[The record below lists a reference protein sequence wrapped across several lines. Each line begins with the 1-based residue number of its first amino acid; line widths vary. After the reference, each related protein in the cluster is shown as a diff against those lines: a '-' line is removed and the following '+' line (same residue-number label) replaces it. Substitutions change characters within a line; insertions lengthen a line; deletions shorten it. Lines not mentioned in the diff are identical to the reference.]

1 MKISRRYFLGAAAG
15 SAATLWS
22 FRPIGLD
29 ESGFLPERDFD
40 CTLLD
45 LHAHCVLRESL
56 RGYQAALGGKYR
68 HVLEAGLNSKRFC
81 RMAIVPGLG
90 SLEPVVAETL
100 SGLLESG
107 THVLLESGAG
117 FFGAAEFTAHQN
129 MLYRYF
135 NIEVAPPVDLWS
147 GKSADDAFLSGR
159 SGPPPRTKQ
168 PDRLE
173 SLPYIGY
180 SWPRETQVRDFSRA
194 IPVSAGE
201 GEVIG
206 KAGALPVA
214 LKRRTVGG
222 RLIFLGSPLGPALL
236 AGDLQARSWLRLV
249 TALVTGPRS
258 LLD

>member
-1 MKISRRYFLGAAAG
+1 VKISRRYFLGAAAG

-22 FRPIGLD
+22 FRPTGLD
-29 ESGFLPERDFD
+29 RSAFLPERDCG

-45 LHAHCVLRESL
+45 LNAHCVLRESL
-56 RGYQAALGGKYR
+56 QGYQAALGGKYG

-90 SLEPVVAETL
+90 ALDPAVAETL
-100 SGLLESG
+100 SALLGAG
-107 THVLLESGAG
+107 TDVLLESGAG
-117 FFGAAEFTAHQN
+117 FSGPAEFTAHQK

-147 GKSADDAFLSGR
+147 GKSADDALLSRR
-159 SGPPPRTKQ
+159 SGPHRRTKQ
-168 PDRLE
+168 LDRLE

-194 IPVSAGE
+194 IPVSVGE

-214 LKRRTVGG
+214 LKKRTAGG

-236 AGDLQARSWLRLV
+236 AGDPQARSWLRLV
-249 TALVTGPRS
+249 TAL
-258 LLD
+258 

>member
-15 SAATLWS
+15 SAAALWS
-22 FRPIGLD
+22 FRPMGLD
-29 ESGFLPERDFD
+29 TSGFLPERDFD
-40 CTLLD
+40 CALLD
-45 LHAHCVLRESL
+45 LNAHCVLRESL
-56 RGYQAALGGKYR
+56 QGYQAALGGKYR
-68 HVLEAGLNSKRFC
+68 HFLKAGLDSKLLC

-90 SLEPVVAETL
+90 SMDPAVGETL
-100 SGLLESG
+100 LGLLEAG
-107 THVLLESGAG
+107 TDVLLESGAG
-117 FFGAAEFTAHQN
+117 FLSPAEFTAHQK

-135 NIEVAPPVDLWS
+135 NIEVATPVDLWS
-147 GKSADDAFLSGR
+147 GKSADQALLSRR
-159 SGPPPRTKQ
+159 SGPRPRTKQ
-168 PDRLE
+168 LDSLE

-194 IPVSAGE
+194 IPVSVGE

-214 LKRRTVGG
+214 LKRRTAGG

-249 TALVTGPRS
+249 TAL
-258 LLD
+258 